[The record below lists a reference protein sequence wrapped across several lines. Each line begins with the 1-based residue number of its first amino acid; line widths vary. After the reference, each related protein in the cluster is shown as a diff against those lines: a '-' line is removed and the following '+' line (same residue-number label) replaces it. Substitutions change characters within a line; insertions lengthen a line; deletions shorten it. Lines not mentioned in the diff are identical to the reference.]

1 MLLESPLV
9 KSLRKVTAVLLGSA
23 AATVFL
29 AATAQAQTPINPSG
43 TAVKNISPTGPL
55 GALPS
60 IAQLLGLLGVAVVV
74 LTVIGYMRY
83 APRFASEEAS
93 SRVVRADRVRL
104 GQELPHRNV
113 DLSQA
118 SPTIVAPPTIP
129 APAGAAPAVAAPP
142 AAPPAAAAP
151 PASDAPPAAAAAPD
165 APPAAPAAAAAAAPA
180 ARAPAAA
187 PTERVE
193 VSIDQGVYEKTL
205 EELLAAG
212 TDRRIAE
219 GKAKRAG
226 MIAAKRAAGEG

>member
-1 MLLESPLV
+1 MP
-9 KSLRKVTAVLLGSA
+9 AVLVGYA
-23 AATVFL
+23 AATLLL
-29 AATAQAQTPINPSG
+29 ATTAQAQTPINPSG
-43 TAVKNISPTGPL
+43 TAVKNMSPTGPL

-60 IAQLLGLLGVAVVV
+60 IAQLLGLLGLAVVV

-83 APRFASEEAS
+83 APRFASEEES
-93 SRVVRADRVRL
+93 SKVVRADRVHV

-118 SPTIVAPPTIP
+118 SPVIVAPPAIP
-129 APAGAAPAVAAPP
+129 SPAGATPSVAASAAPAASTPAPV
-142 AAPPAAAAP
+142 PAAAAV
-151 PASDAPPAAAAAPD
+151 APPVAAAP
-165 APPAAPAAAAAAAPA
+165 APAAPAAPA
-180 ARAPAAA
+180 ASTPAPAAA

-193 VSIDQGVYEKTL
+193 VSLDQAVYEKTL